1 MCVILLRRSSCM
13 LSTLLLFC
21 LCRPPQRFSLPF
33 DCWPNQIAH
42 YILYTYSL
50 SHSYISTLLQHIAW
64 MGPLLASTLYLHIL
78 IWAIASLTMLK
89 FFALIYADISNCSAV
104 SWNFAKQIKFV
115 MKWTFAQKTWFSKED
130 FDFKTVFT
138 VDLENLAWTEHSESQ
153 GNMPIFHSLSLRSWK
168 KRVNLKLFFF
178 FHQVSVSIQREKCL
192 PRGQRSLQ
200 QLWQGSKRGCFLFSS
215 LS

>member
-1 MCVILLRRSSCM
+1 
-13 LSTLLLFC
+13 
-21 LCRPPQRFSLPF
+21 
-33 DCWPNQIAH
+33 
-42 YILYTYSL
+42 
-50 SHSYISTLLQHIAW
+50 

-89 FFALIYADISNCSAV
+89 FFAVIYADISNCSAV

-153 GNMPIFHSLSLRSWK
+153 GNMTIFHSLSLKILK
-168 KRVNLKLFFF
+168 KKEWIWNFSFSSTKFPFQFKERNVYQEGKEVCSSCGKVAKEAASCFPLSPRLPFPLLESQVFILLIPF
-178 FHQVSVSIQREKCL
+178 DVSVLHIT
-192 PRGQRSLQ
+192 
-200 QLWQGSKRGCFLFSS
+200 
-215 LS
+215 